1 VTSLAIDPVVFK
13 NTIARFDIATLKA
26 KALFDDIPSNRA
38 RRGPKLRARIVDE
51 IKTVA
56 LDWYIGN
63 KQLPGTLAVLCCFS
77 VVIIQQSAQPL
88 AALHRSRYF
97 MSCLDGHDQRI
108 SETLMIAFEM
118 IQLDN
123 EIPILA
129 KQE

>member
-1 VTSLAIDPVVFK
+1 MVSRMLLIERFPVVFK

-63 KQLPGTLAVLCCFS
+63 KQLPGTLAVLCCLS
-77 VVIIQQSAQPL
+77 VVIEQHSK
-88 AALHRSRYF
+88 
-97 MSCLDGHDQRI
+97 
-108 SETLMIAFEM
+108 
-118 IQLDN
+118 
-123 EIPILA
+123 IPIVP
-129 KQE
+129 ESRSTID

>member
-1 VTSLAIDPVVFK
+1 MVSRMLLIERFPVVFK

-97 MSCLDGHDQRI
+97 TACPKLGWISWTAGHWSLRLTRLTTRI
-108 SETLMIAFEM
+108 S
-118 IQLDN
+118 
-123 EIPILA
+123 
-129 KQE
+129 